1 MINLVEKKDA
11 QKKKENTIEN
21 EIISFK
27 YKNVVGDSV
36 NKHNNLEE
44 ANSFLAEG
52 EIGQQNENL

>member
-1 MINLVEKKDA
+1 MMNLVEKKKA
-11 QKKKENTIEN
+11 PKKKESSIEN
-21 EIISFK
+21 EIRSAKF
-27 YKNVVGDSV
+27 KNVVGDSV

>member
-1 MINLVEKKDA
+1 MNLVEKKNA
-11 QKKKENTIEN
+11 PKKKESSIEN
-21 EIISFK
+21 EIISSKF
-27 YKNVVGDSV
+27 KNVVGDSV

>member
-1 MINLVEKKDA
+1 MNLVEKKDA
-11 QKKKENTIEN
+11 PKKKESSIEN
-21 EIISFK
+21 EIISSEF
-27 YKNVVGDSV
+27 KNVVGDSV

>member
-11 QKKKENTIEN
+11 PKKKEDSIEN
-21 EIISFK
+21 EIISSKF
-27 YKNVVGDSV
+27 KNVVGDSV

>member
-21 EIISFK
+21 EIISSKF
-27 YKNVVGDSV
+27 KNVVGDSV

>member
-1 MINLVEKKDA
+1 MNLVEKKDA
-11 QKKKENTIEN
+11 PKKKESSIEN
-21 EIISFK
+21 EIISSKF
-27 YKNVVGDSV
+27 KNVVGDSV